1 LKRGIFELLS
11 FVPRI
16 VVCFSCSNIL
26 NCAQWDVIMDWG
38 LLTFTRDGRVLTR
51 SRLLLPALTYFLV
64 TLVNLALR
72 FSWAIN
78 RVPGE
83 CVTACCVA
91 AGVLALL
98 VIQCSCVAQRSG
110 GGLLPLLSPCSS
122 LRCMFAVA
130 HPPPV

>member
-1 LKRGIFELLS
+1 
-11 FVPRI
+11 VPRI
-16 VVCFSCSNIL
+16 LVCFSCSNIL

-78 RVPGE
+78 RMPGE
-83 CVTACCVA
+83 CATACCVA

-98 VIQCSCVAQRSG
+98 VIQCSSVCRRSG
-110 GGLLPLLSPCSS
+110 GGLLPLPSPCSS
-122 LRCMFAVA
+122 RPYGVCLL
-130 HPPPV
+130 